1 MLSKEKFIS
10 GMEILKAAYFDFKF
24 DTNNE
29 MQVKVWYS
37 VFKNLSDEAFI
48 NIIKEYYPINQ
59 HPPKCPRDLTSI
71 IVDRIVADEKVKPEQ
86 ALDTVRDIVSR
97 CGGWQYE
104 GREEIYQALKNYP
117 ALHDTVKE
125 FESELRNLRVDDTYT
140 ADRFRKAYEVKL
152 RTGAIRQVDTALGLN
167 IPDNSKLLGSGFLP
181 SEI

>member
-1 MLSKEKFIS
+1 MLSKDVFLS
-10 GMEILKAAYFDFKF
+10 GMKALKKGYLNWTFDIT
-24 DTNNE
+24 DQA
-29 MQVKVWYS
+29 QVTFWYS
-37 VFKNLSDEAFI
+37 AFKGLTDEQFREMI
-48 NIIKEYYPINQ
+48 TEYYAHNKY
-59 HPPKCPRDLTSI
+59 PPNCARDLTEI
-71 IVDRIVADEKVKPEQ
+71 LVDKVVSGARVKPEQ